1 MKKTIFLLFTL
12 MPALNLAAQ
21 NSSSRPSP
29 SSFPAYSFFWS
40 PVSLVAGTMDV
51 GGEVGV
57 ADRISLMAQGHIGF
71 KNIQLWEALEGRY
84 RNFGGQI
91 QFRNYIGKNSG
102 FYGGPYWN
110 AFLKGHSVSVFGTLQ
125 EKEYEM
131 VHSRGL
137 TPGLGMGWKFILSR
151 KIPNITLDV
160 SLGAG
165 YRLGNVS
172 GRYAAQSR
180 SIIFKDQGIVPVA
193 GFRIAYTPPSG
204 YRQSYVK
211 PGEKKVGKKE
221 DFSTAIAYYNRYG
234 LEKKKAIEEALKAKG
249 FNPGKRDGIIDA
261 RTIKAVLSFQKKFG
275 LKEDGKVG
283 EASMK
288 KLQIK

>member
-1 MKKTIFLLFTL
+1 MKMTIFLLCILTL
-12 MPALNLAAQ
+12 ALNLAAQ
-21 NSSSRPSP
+21 NSSSR
-29 SSFPAYSFFWS
+29 SSSNSPAYSFFWS
-40 PVSLVAGTMDV
+40 PVSLVESNLDV

-57 ADRISLMAQGHIGF
+57 TDRISLLAQGHIGF
-71 KNIQLWEALEGRY
+71 KNIQLWETLEGRY
-84 RNFGGQI
+84 RNFGGQV
-91 QFRNYIGKNSG
+91 QFRNYIGRNSG
-102 FYGGPYWN
+102 FYGGPYWS
-110 AFLKGHSVSVFGTLQ
+110 AFLKGHSVSVFATLH
-125 EKEYEM
+125 EKKYEM

-137 TPGLGMGWKFILSR
+137 TPGLGMGWKFALSR

-193 GFRIAYTPPSG
+193 GFKIAYIHTPVNS
-204 YRQSYVK
+204 QSYVK
-211 PGEKKVGKKE
+211 PSKKKVGQKE
-221 DFSTAIAYYNRYG
+221 NFSTIIEYYNRYS